1 MQTLPRQH
9 KQEGNTMLDSVDHSD
24 AFKAMLDGLGP
35 DKDHFFLAPMPHLA
49 AAGIPMLPTAVTN
62 GIAMPMVAATATAT
76 AATGEEL
83 TVETHWY
90 GITFTMNEKLTQDI
104 INGTTAGGVLS
115 GLVVS
120 ALGLAGVMTGG
131 IATVIGGIVATVFAA
146 KIAEMKI
153 IDNGNGLYWPITWP
167 QWAILLASVAGG
179 PTTMLAAAMIALHP
193 LRN

>member
-1 MQTLPRQH
+1 
-9 KQEGNTMLDSVDHSD
+9 MLDSHDHSV
-24 AFKAMLDGLGP
+24 AFQSMLNTLGTS
-35 DKDHFFLAPMPHLA
+35 KEEFYLAPLPHLA
-49 AAGIPMLPTAVTN
+49 KAGIPLVSNAVSNNAVLPLL
-62 GIAMPMVAATATAT
+62 AAP
-76 AATGEEL
+76 AALGDSGEQI

-90 GITFTMNEKLTQDI
+90 GITFVMNEKLTQDI

-115 GLVVS
+115 GLIVS

-131 IATVIGGIVATVFAA
+131 IATVVGGVVATVFAA

-167 QWAILLASVAGG
+167 QWAVLMASVAGG
-179 PTTMLAAAMIALHP
+179 PTAILAAAMVVLHP